1 MLNFDSLK
9 QLKQLKAD
17 LKSSKSVFEG
27 VVIGTSGRYGF
38 VENDQ
43 QETYFLCPD
52 EMSKVLPGDKVEFS
66 LTVDLEGKEQAVIE
80 RLKQSDWS
88 KLIGRFVQKG
98 KAQFLE
104 TDMPGLSRAFYIP
117 PGDEGDA
124 RIGDF
129 VECVLN
135 RHPFPSGK
143 PRSSVCKIISSSE
156 AQDFRQRLTLARF
169 DLSDEWPLAVQ
180 EELQKLSEQDIERLA
195 VTRKDLTALNFI
207 TIDSASTQDMDDAL
221 YIEEQVEGWCLFI
234 AIADPSALIPLGSEI
249 DKEARRRL
257 TSLYL
262 PGMMVPML
270 PEYLTQSLC
279 SIRPNVPRL
288 AWVMSLKV
296 SELGELS
303 EPTFQRA
310 VIQSKAKLSYHEVAE
325 VLGTTESALPL
336 QDKVIETLL
345 RALNACAQAL
355 RGERQRTALLMDERP
370 DYSIQLDSELQVVG
384 IEVQHRNEAHKMVED
399 CMLAA
404 NRSFAEWIRTQVS
417 TGLFNTQPGF
427 RAERWSE
434 VKALLKKTFAKKE
447 LEAFNLTD
455 RLPNLAD
462 FKLLMRH
469 VDQANLDWP
478 LKAVLLRCFER
489 SQLKLESLPHMAM
502 GLAVYSTLTSPIRKY
517 SDLTNHRLLALLIE
531 GLPGSENPIDES
543 SQDSIGSSD
552 QEPAEVEVERKA
564 ISSVVELD
572 AAVSGLVDSQ
582 LLEDIQG
589 AVVQSRKASG
599 WLEKWYHCEFM
610 QKQAKG
616 MVFAGEVSQVFPA
629 GLMVRLAETGI
640 EGFVDLKRHN
650 DTFRFDALRLTQ
662 ESESCFYTL
671 GTKVSVD
678 LKRVNWVKRSMEF
691 NLKT

>member
-1 MLNFDSLK
+1 MLNLDSLK

-27 VVIGTSGRYGF
+27 IVIGTSGRYGF
-38 VENDQ
+38 VEDDQ
-43 QETYFLCPD
+43 QKTHFLCPD

-66 LTVDLEGKEQAVIE
+66 LTSDLEGKEQAVIE

-88 KLIGRFVQKG
+88 KLVGRFVQKG

-104 TDMPGLSRAFYIP
+104 TDMPSLSRTFYIP
-117 PGDEGDA
+117 PGDEADA
-124 RIGDF
+124 RVGDF

-143 PRSSVCKIISSSE
+143 PRASVCKIISSAE

-180 EELQKLSEQDIERLA
+180 DELQKLSEQDIERLSL
-195 VTRKDLTALNFI
+195 TRTDLTELDFV

-221 YIEEQVEGWCLFI
+221 YVEEQGEGWCLYV
-234 AIADPSALIPLGSEI
+234 AIADPSALVPLGSEI

-279 SIRPNVPRL
+279 SIRPKVSRL
-288 AWVMSLKV
+288 AWVMSFKV
-296 SELGELS
+296 SKLGELS
-303 EPTFQRA
+303 EPKFQRA

-325 VLGTTESALPL
+325 VLNSTEPSTQL
-336 QDKVIETLL
+336 QDKIIGPLL
-345 RALNACAQAL
+345 LALNACAQAL
-355 RGERQRTALLMDERP
+355 RAERQQTALVMDERP

-384 IEVQHRNEAHKMVED
+384 IEVQNRNEAHKMVED

-404 NRSFAEWIRTQVS
+404 NRSFATWLKTRVS
-417 TGLFNTQPGF
+417 KGLFNTQPGF
-427 RAERWSE
+427 RTERWSE
-434 VKALLKKTFAKKE
+434 VKALLKKTFNKE
-447 LEAFNLTD
+447 ALKALNLTEN
-455 RLPNLAD
+455 LPDLAG

-489 SQLKLESLPHMAM
+489 GQLKQEALPHMAM
-502 GLAVYSTLTSPIRKY
+502 GLEVYSTLTSPIRKY
-517 SDLTNHRLLALLIE
+517 SDLTNHRLLALLVE
-531 GLPGSENPIDES
+531 GSGSEHATEES
-543 SQDSIGSSD
+543 SKDETESKATSS
-552 QEPAEVEVERKA
+552 
-564 ISSVVELD
+564 SLELD
-572 AAVSGLVDSQ
+572 AAVNALVESE
-582 LLEDIQG
+582 LLEDIQS
-589 AVVQSRKASG
+589 AVLQTRKASG

-610 QKQAKG
+610 QKQSKG
-616 MVFAGEVSQVFPA
+616 TVFAGEVSQVFPA

-640 EGFVDLKRHN
+640 EGFVDLKRH
-650 DTFRFDALRLTQ
+650 DETFRFDALRLTQ
-662 ESESCFYTL
+662 ESESCFYAL
-671 GTKVSVD
+671 ETKVNVD
-678 LKRVNWVKRSMEF
+678 LKRINWIRRTLEF
-691 NLKT
+691 NLKIEYNTKG